1 MIELPEKFKERMRI
15 ELSEEYDRFIAS
27 YDRPPYK
34 GIRVN
39 TLKITTERF
48 KEISPFALEQI
59 AWEKDG
65 LDRKSTRLNSSHP

>member
-1 MIELPEKFKERMRI
+1 MIELPEKFKERMRL

-39 TLKITTERF
+39 TLKITAEHFKIGRASCRERV
-48 KEISPFALEQI
+48 
-59 AWEKDG
+59 
-65 LDRKSTRLNSSHP
+65 